1 MGKFENVGI
10 IKVEVKIAR
19 VRYAVN
25 ENGECVVHVQ
35 DFWGMNAKKA
45 AATVKKENKGK
56 VIILEKSFTVRS
68 YNVIGGTFVERTEQ
82 PDDDEEPEETE
93 E

>member
-10 IKVEVKIAR
+10 IKVEVKVAK

-56 VIILEKSFTVRS
+56 VIILEKSYSVLPF
-68 YNVIGGTFVERTEQ
+68 NVIGGTFVERTEQ
-82 PDDDEEPEETE
+82 PDEEDEDRKSVG
-93 E
+93 

>member
-10 IKVEVKIAR
+10 IKVEVKVAR
-19 VRYAVN
+19 VRYSVN
-25 ENGECVVHVQ
+25 EGGECVTHVE

-45 AATVKKENKGK
+45 AATVKKEYKGK
-56 VIILEKSFTVRS
+56 VIILDKSYSVLPF
-68 YNVIGGTFVERTEQ
+68 NVIGGTFVERTEQ
-82 PDDDEEPEETE
+82 PDEDEEPEETE